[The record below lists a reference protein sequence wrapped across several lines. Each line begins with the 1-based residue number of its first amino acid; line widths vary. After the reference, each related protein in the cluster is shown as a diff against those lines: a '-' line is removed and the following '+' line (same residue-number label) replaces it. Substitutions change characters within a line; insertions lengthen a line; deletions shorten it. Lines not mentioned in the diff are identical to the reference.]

1 MLLWIDF
8 LFSSRS
14 ERLAVNW
21 EEEHVCT
28 DEYGQ
33 FKHFKAFMFVKMSD
47 STENEYFTSPGAKQL
62 WGYLTKYA
70 FRHVYFLPKLC
81 FEYYTIWPKV
91 FGHILFAFNMS
102 SKGLHCFKIP
112 FCQIE
117 TKIPK
122 YSLFSQ
128 ILRR

>member
-1 MLLWIDF
+1 
-8 LFSSRS
+8 
-14 ERLAVNW
+14 
-21 EEEHVCT
+21 
-28 DEYGQ
+28 
-33 FKHFKAFMFVKMSD
+33 MFVKVSD

-62 WGYLTKYA
+62 RSNLTKHE
-70 FRHVYFLPKLC
+70 FRHVHFLLKLC
-81 FEYYTIWPKV
+81 FEDYTIWPKV

-102 SKGLHCFKIP
+102 SKGLHCFKTL

-117 TKIPK
+117 IKIPK